1 MEIKSILKPEG
12 SIMSG
17 LAVTGLVYA
26 VYQMHVGTVA
36 DAHVTEPNHPSL
48 QSSKKKAGWEAF
60 ALVAAISLI
69 TRDGN
74 VAVLGFGS
82 IVAMELA
89 YQHAISANP
98 ATQMM
103 EAPIAELY
111 QPAQH
116 VYPAASQGASVDA
129 GVLSYAG

>member
-1 MEIKSILKPEG
+1 MEIKSVLKPEG

-74 VAVLGFGS
+74 VAVLGFGT

-103 EAPIAELY
+103 EAPISELY
-111 QPAQH
+111 QPAKN
-116 VYPAASQGASVDA
+116 VYSLDQQGSQTSAD
-129 GVLSYAG
+129 VLSYAG